1 MKVLGSISITAKRQK
16 TITEGMRWDI
26 PRRHFT
32 ARTLQRAR
40 VGDLVW
46 LREPFTEFTNHAS
59 LGRHIFEVVRGNS
72 PLVAKTPKHIM
83 PYRDRC
89 HRRIYPAKAM
99 DRVGSLACLEIAAI
113 GAKALG
119 CIVHNQQVDEFL
131 KARKAT
137 A

>member
-1 MKVLGSISITAKRQK
+1 MKVVGSILITANRQK
-16 TITEGMRWDI
+16 TIKEGARWDI
-26 PRRHFT
+26 PRQHFK
-32 ARTLQRAR
+32 AATLRRAR

-72 PLVAKTPKHIM
+72 PLVAKTPKHIL

-89 HRRIYPAKAM
+89 HRRILPASAM
-99 DRVGSLACLEIAAI
+99 DRVGSLACIEITAI

-119 CIVHNQQVDEFL
+119 CIVHDQQVDEFL
-131 KARKAT
+131 KARRA